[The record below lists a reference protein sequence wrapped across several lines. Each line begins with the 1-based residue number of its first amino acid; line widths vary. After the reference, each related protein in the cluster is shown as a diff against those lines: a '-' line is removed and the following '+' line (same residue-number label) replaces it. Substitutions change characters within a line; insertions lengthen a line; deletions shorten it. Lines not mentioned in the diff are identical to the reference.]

1 MDPAGVKM
9 LLYTRLAPPKE
20 PKRRSRAGCTFCH
33 RLSLSRRLSDFGYD
47 SDSASPPESTEVDYM
62 FSPPDLHQSTY
73 WNAPSPTPS
82 HPLISPTESLF
93 TLPDLSHAE
102 ELTEDAEDGGV
113 AESWTTYTAVTT
125 VSRPRPYYPDLAMIA
140 PCPVTSP
147 LFEFHS
153 PAFSEFTDRPNRRA
167 LVDHF
172 CNILSHLIVFRE
184 ESGNPF
190 QQLVLPLTRQSSPVL
205 NAIFALASA
214 HLEYRG
220 IQNEEHSLFFHNQ
233 AIQGLGRLIEQSAKS
248 NRNEILATIMLLIYY
263 EVLVQRGRSNLVDGH
278 LKGALTIMCTT
289 PEPSD
294 STSIFLERAFRFY
307 DVIAALSNGRA
318 PLSAAPTAGCLMPF
332 PPLGAP
338 IASPLS
344 NVDTLLGMAT
354 TLWPIIHRLSSIVT
368 LKSDLQAAIWSN
380 ASASKIAVLR
390 TELEATTQ
398 AIEAALS
405 RWQPQLPPG
414 FAPDEEVDQKTNKT
428 DKVHS
433 THLSH
438 GSKIDVMSPTV
449 AERSRLH
456 SIWHNALAY
465 RHSAFVYLYRSV
477 HGYRRSHRAVQEHT
491 HRSLL
496 HCAATVK
503 HEGPMGAL
511 LWPLFVAACEAVTE
525 NDRGLAEQ
533 AFEKVKKR
541 QGMRN
546 IERAWEIVREVWERA
561 DRVESVAGAGAG
573 AGAGVDRGAKE
584 QEKLGDM
591 ETGEDLWRQVSREMG
606 VSVVFG

>member
-1 MDPAGVKM
+1 M
-9 LLYTRLAPPKE
+9 
-20 PKRRSRAGCTFCH
+20 
-33 RLSLSRRLSDFGYD
+33 SDFGYD
-47 SDSASPPESTEVDYM
+47 SDSVSPPESSEVDYQ
-62 FSPPDLHQSTY
+62 FPPTPDLHHGTSS

-82 HPLISPTESLF
+82 YPLVSPSESLF
-93 TLPDLSHAE
+93 TLPDLGHVQ
-102 ELTEDAEDGGV
+102 ELAEDAEDGDGYV
-113 AESWTTYTAVTT
+113 AEPWTNQTAVST
-125 VSRPRPYYPDLAMIA
+125 VSRPTSYYPDLAMIA

-220 IQNEEHSLFFHNQ
+220 VQNDERSLFFHNR
-233 AIQGLGRLIEQSAKS
+233 AIQGLGRLIEQNAKS

-278 LKGALTIMCTT
+278 LKGALTIMCTN

-354 TLWPIIHRLSSIVT
+354 TLWPIIHRLSGLVT
-368 LKSDLQAAIWSN
+368 LKTDLQAATWSN

-390 TELEATTQ
+390 TELESTTQ

-414 FAPDEEVDQKTNKT
+414 LVPDE
-428 DKVHS
+428 
-433 THLSH
+433 H
-438 GSKIDVMSPTV
+438 GEISESRNQPVDVMSPTM

-477 HGYRRSHRAVQEHT
+477 QRYSRSHRAVQEHT

-511 LWPLFVAACEAVTE
+511 LWPLFVAACEAVDAE
-525 NDRGLAEQ
+525 DRDLAEQ
-533 AFEKVKKR
+533 AFEKVRKR

-546 IERAWEIVREVWERA
+546 IERAWEIVREVWRRA
-561 DRVESVAGAGAG
+561 DE
-573 AGAGVDRGAKE
+573 AGAGVENSSTEGKE
-584 QEKLGDM
+584 QM
-591 ETGEDLWRQVSREMG
+591 ETGGDLWRQVSREMG

>member
-1 MDPAGVKM
+1 
-9 LLYTRLAPPKE
+9 
-20 PKRRSRAGCTFCH
+20 
-33 RLSLSRRLSDFGYD
+33 
-47 SDSASPPESTEVDYM
+47 
-62 FSPPDLHQSTY
+62 
-73 WNAPSPTPS
+73 
-82 HPLISPTESLF
+82 
-93 TLPDLSHAE
+93 
-102 ELTEDAEDGGV
+102 
-113 AESWTTYTAVTT
+113 
-125 VSRPRPYYPDLAMIA
+125 
-140 PCPVTSP
+140 
-147 LFEFHS
+147 
-153 PAFSEFTDRPNRRA
+153 
-167 LVDHF
+167 
-172 CNILSHLIVFRE
+172 
-184 ESGNPF
+184 
-190 QQLVLPLTRQSSPVL
+190 
-205 NAIFALASA
+205 
-214 HLEYRG
+214 
-220 IQNEEHSLFFHNQ
+220 
-233 AIQGLGRLIEQSAKS
+233 
-248 NRNEILATIMLLIYY
+248 
-263 EVLVQRGRSNLVDGH
+263 
-278 LKGALTIMCTT
+278 MCTN

-318 PLSAAPTAGCLMPF
+318 PLSAAPTAGCLVPF

-368 LKSDLQAAIWSN
+368 LKTDLQAAIWSN

-390 TELEATTQ
+390 TELVSTTQ

-405 RWQPQLPPG
+405 RWKPQLPPG
-414 FAPDEEVDQKTNKT
+414 FVPDRDEEEQEEKEINETR
-428 DKVHS
+428 H
-433 THLSH
+433 HH
-438 GSKIDVMSPTV
+438 SKIDVMSPTV

-477 HGYRRSHRAVQEHT
+477 HGYPRSHRAVQEHT

-511 LWPLFVAACEAVTE
+511 LWPLFVAACEAVGE

-533 AFEKVKKR
+533 AFEKVRKR

-546 IERAWEIVREVWERA
+546 IERAWEIVREVWRRA
-561 DRVESVAGAGAG
+561 DEAESGSGSGSGEKGSVTASRSKG
-573 AGAGVDRGAKE
+573 
-584 QEKLGDM
+584 QEEMGMGEMSLGEM
-591 ETGEDLWRQVSREMG
+591 GTGGDLWRQVSREMG